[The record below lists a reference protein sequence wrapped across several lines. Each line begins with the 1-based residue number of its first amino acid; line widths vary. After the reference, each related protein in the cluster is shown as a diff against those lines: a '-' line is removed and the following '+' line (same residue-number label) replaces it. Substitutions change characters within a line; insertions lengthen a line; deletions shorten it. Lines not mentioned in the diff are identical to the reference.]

1 MTDQTSSTF
10 KHFSVLGYEAPREIL
25 TRTDGVYVDA
35 TFGRGG
41 HTKTLLSLLGA
52 DARLYAF
59 DRDPQA
65 VEVAKTIKDPRFTII
80 HAPFSRLKEE
90 LSYHGV
96 NQVNGVL
103 MDIGV
108 SSPQIDDAN
117 RGFSF
122 RMDGPLD
129 MRMDTTT
136 GETAGQWINRAEQGE
151 IERVLRVYGEE
162 KCAFR
167 IAKAICARRLVKPF
181 TRTGDL
187 AEVIAANVTR
197 SKKDAVQN
205 PATRSFQAIRIHINA
220 ELKELE
226 LALNDA
232 GGLLVPGAKLAV
244 ISFHSLEDRIVKHFF
259 DEGAHPEKGIDAR
272 IALTHDQLPQPL
284 WTDLKRIKPTDKEC
298 EVNVRSRSA
307 VMRSGVRTEI
317 SWKGGRQ

>member
-10 KHFSVLGYEAPREIL
+10 KHFSVLGYEAPREVL
-25 TRTDGVYVDA
+25 TLTDGVYVDA

-41 HTKTLLSLLGA
+41 HTRTLLNLLDA
-52 DARLYAF
+52 DGRVYAF

-65 VEVAKTIKDPRFTII
+65 VEVAKTIEDRRFTII
-80 HAPFSRLKEE
+80 HAPFSRMKEE
-90 LSYHGV
+90 LAQRGV
-96 NQVNGVL
+96 TQVDGVL

-108 SSPQIDDAN
+108 SSPQIDDAQ

-136 GETAGQWINRAEQGE
+136 GETASEWINRAEQSE

-167 IAKAICARRLVKPF
+167 IAKAICARRKVKPF

-187 AEVIAANVTR
+187 AEVIGANVTR
-197 SKKDAVQN
+197 SKKDAGQN

-226 LALNDA
+226 MALDDA
-232 GGLLVPGAKLAV
+232 GSFLAPGGKLAV

-272 IALTHDQLPQPL
+272 IALTQDQLPQPL
-284 WTDLKRIKPTDKEC
+284 WTDVKRIKPSDKEC
-298 EVNVRSRSA
+298 ELNARSRSA
-307 VMRSGVRTEI
+307 VMRSGVRTDKT
-317 SWKGGRQ
+317 WKGD

>member
-1 MTDQTSSTF
+1 MTEKSLNTF
-10 KHFSVLGYEAPREIL
+10 QHFSVLGFEAPREVL
-25 TRTDGVYVDA
+25 TKTDGIYVDA

-41 HTKTLLSLLGA
+41 HTRTLLSLLDGNA
-52 DARLYAF
+52 HVYAF

-65 VEVAKTIKDPRFTII
+65 VEVAKTIDDNRFTII
-80 HAPFSRLKEE
+80 HAPFSRMKEE
-90 LSYHGV
+90 LAKVGV
-96 NQVNGVL
+96 TKVDGVL

-108 SSPQIDDAN
+108 SSPQIDDAE

-136 GETAGQWINRAEQGE
+136 GVTAAEWINNAQQSE

-167 IAKAICARRLVKPF
+167 IAKAICARRKEKPF

-187 AEVIAANVTR
+187 AEVIGANVTR
-197 SKKDAVQN
+197 SKKDAGQN

-226 LALNDA
+226 MALNDA
-232 GGLLVPGAKLAV
+232 GHLLMEGGKLAV
-244 ISFHSLEDRIVKHFF
+244 ISFHSLEDRIVKHFL
-259 DEGAHPEKGIDAR
+259 DAGAHPEKGIDAR
-272 IALTHDQLPQPL
+272 IVLTQDQLPQPL
-284 WTDLKRIKPTDKEC
+284 WTDVKRIKPSQEEC
-298 EVNVRSRSA
+298 EVNARSRSA
-307 VMRSGVRTEI
+307 VMRSAVRTAKAWEADE
-317 SWKGGRQ
+317 

>member
-1 MTDQTSSTF
+1 MTQESLNTF
-10 KHFSVLGYEAPREIL
+10 KHYSVLGYEAPREVL
-25 TRTDGVYVDA
+25 TESDGIYVDA

-41 HTKTLLSLLGA
+41 HTKTLLGLLDENA
-52 DARLYAF
+52 HVYAF

-65 VEVAKTIKDPRFTII
+65 VAVAKTIKDSRFTII
-80 HAPFSRLKEE
+80 HAPFSRMKEE
-90 LSYHGV
+90 LATLGV
-96 NQVNGVL
+96 TQVDGIL

-108 SSPQIDDAN
+108 SSPQIDDAE

-136 GETAGQWINRAEQGE
+136 GETAAEWINRAEQNE

-162 KCAFR
+162 KCAYR
-167 IAKAICARRLVKPF
+167 IAKAVCARRKEKPF

-197 SKKDAVQN
+197 SKKDAGQN

-226 LALNDA
+226 TALDDA
-232 GGLLVPGAKLAV
+232 GALLSEGGKLAV
-244 ISFHSLEDRIVKHFF
+244 ISFHSLEDRIVKHFL
-259 DEGAHPEKGIDAR
+259 DVCAHPEKGIDTR
-272 IALTHDQLPQPL
+272 IALTQNQLPQPFF
-284 WTDLKRIKPTDKEC
+284 TDVKRIKPTEDEC
-298 EVNVRSRSA
+298 KVNARSRSA
-307 VMRSGVRTEI
+307 VMRSAVRTGKRWE
-317 SWKGGRQ
+317 GD